1 MRLHNRQIKVGYWND
16 QDLIRW
22 PLAKRVLFQ
31 GLWCIA
37 DDSGCC
43 LDDSWTIKVLVFPS
57 PVDADITPDVI
68 KEYLDEM
75 AQENKII
82 RYASQNK
89 ACFYIKNFH
98 KYQRL
103 DNPAAPEVPLP
114 EWIIFEPYPSNKR
127 AGKYIISN
135 PSDATPLLS
144 SYESLT
150 ESLQTPS
157 NLEPRTKNLEPKD
170 MLEKNCD
177 VSDSN
182 NICEDLNNICGD
194 ATSADKSKN
203 ENIVS
208 LPEKKRQKRQGK
220 TTSDDG
226 KDVAQYLQIKLKAAG
241 VNHFPRDWLLK
252 NYSTADRLLG
262 SISKQDLMD
271 CIVWT
276 MDNQFWRQRISD
288 LLGIEKAYM
297 QWVREAKT
305 RSPDG
310 EEVNTYENW

>member
-1 MRLHNRQIKVGYWND
+1 MRLHNRQIKSGYWND

-22 PLAKRVLFQ
+22 PLIKRVLFQ

-43 LDDSWTIKVLVFPS
+43 LDDSWTIKVLIFPS

-82 RYASQNK
+82 RYQSQNK

-114 EWIIFEPYPSNKR
+114 NWIKFEPYPSNKR

-135 PSDATPLLS
+135 PLDINPLPCSDEVLIG
-144 SYESLT
+144 
-150 ESLQTPS
+150 SLQTSS
-157 NLEPRTKNLEPKD
+157 NLEPRTLNLEPED
-170 MLEKNCD
+170 MLANACD
-177 VSDSN
+177 VSN
-182 NICEDLNNICGD
+182 TNICIS
-194 ATSADKSKN
+194 SADNCDDVTSSYQFKN
-203 ENIVS
+203 ENIVP
-208 LPEKKRQKRQGK
+208 LPEAKKGKRQGK
-220 TTSDDG
+220 TVSNDA
-226 KDVAQYLQIKLKAAG
+226 KEVAQYLQTKLKTAG

-252 NYSTADRLLG
+252 NYSTADRLLNT
-262 SISKQDLMD
+262 ISKKDLIA

-276 MDNQFWRQRISD
+276 MNNQFWKQKISD
-288 LLGIEKAYM
+288 LLGVEKAYM
-297 QWVREAKT
+297 QWTREPKD
-305 RSPDG
+305 REPDN
-310 EEVNTYENW
+310 EEVKKYEDW